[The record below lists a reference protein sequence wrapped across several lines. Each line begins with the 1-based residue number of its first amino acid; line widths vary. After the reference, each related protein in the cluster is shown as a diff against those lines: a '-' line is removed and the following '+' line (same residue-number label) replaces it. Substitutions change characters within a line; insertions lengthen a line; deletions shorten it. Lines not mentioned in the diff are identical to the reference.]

1 MVYILPQTQ
10 SVPNVS
16 LSLPL
21 LTSHPGIQTG
31 AKCPLLEQRLSVIRD
46 WSVTSDPG
54 L

>member
-16 LSLPL
+16 LSL